1 MLKSQSTETVNTRS
15 DGEFCRNACGFYGNK
30 IWDGFC
36 SKCYREVY
44 QQAKQIQQA
53 YDGKLITPISNSTP
67 PLSPSLSNLHEKRR
81 SNITMPNP
89 IRQMVNRA
97 GNLRSSSSSV
107 ISALI
112 NDEQAVEQEIASK
125 HLDIMTTDD
134 ARIDIKSQVKTF
146 ANNFHKKCSNKNIH
160 LDTLIQD
167 YGTFKDTLKKRIQT
181 NSIYRDENEDL
192 IHRIRDYV
200 ESIIFSKNYSL
211 IFNRIAIE
219 YEEQDLSIQNRISS
233 LHWVTPTML
242 DTVLNEDIP
251 NVRETIYKAM
261 NALIELDAKTTPQ
274 GKIHSIME
282 CKSFI
287 EQALQS
293 SSGITINADCF
304 LPALIYVVLKAKPPR
319 LHSNIQFLSNFSQ
332 PNGEQLYYLAN
343 LDSAVR
349 FIGLLEAEHLGLS
362 SNDFSLYMRG
372 EPVLPS
378 KIVSLFDYPLKNNSN
393 IQKSRELF
401 IQYDQ
406 IEYNCE
412 KFNENMLDFNRRLSQ
427 TVTDINELLNG
438 SYARF
443 SYFEQMPQSAKR
455 ENNDKKVI
463 DILDQST
470 INNEHL
476 PEPLSPEI
484 LIKQNIQQ

>member
-1 MLKSQSTETVNTRS
+1 MLKSQSTETVNTRL

-44 QQAKQIQQA
+44 QQAKQIQQS
-53 YDGKLITPISNSTP
+53 YDGKSNTPISVTT
-67 PLSPSLSNLHEKRR
+67 PSLSSPLNNLNERRR
-81 SNITMPNP
+81 SNIIIRNP

-112 NDEQAVEQEIASK
+112 NDEQTVENETASK

-134 ARIDIKSQVKTF
+134 ARVDIKSQVKTF
-146 ANNFHKKCSNKNIH
+146 ANNFHKKCSNKNVH

-167 YGTFKDTLKKRIQT
+167 YGTFKDTIKKRIQT

-192 IHRIRDYV
+192 IHRVRDYV
-200 ESIIFSKNYSL
+200 ESIIFSKDYSL

-219 YEEQDLSIQNRISS
+219 CEEQDLSIQNRISS

-242 DTVLNEDIP
+242 DSVLNEDVP

-287 EQALQS
+287 EEALQS
-293 SSGITINADCF
+293 SSGITINADRF
-304 LPALIYVVLKAKPPR
+304 LPALIYVVLRAKPPR

-378 KIVSLFDYPLKNNSN
+378 KFVSVFDYSLENDVN
-393 IQKSRELF
+393 IQQFRQMS

-406 IEYNCE
+406 TEHNCE
-412 KFNENMLDFNRRLSQ
+412 KFNENILDFNRRLMQ

-438 SYARF
+438 SYTRF
-443 SYFEQMPQSAKR
+443 SYFEQIPQLIQC
-455 ENNDKKVI
+455 ENNVKNI
-463 DILDQST
+463 NHILDQST
-470 INNEHL
+470 TDNEHL
-476 PEPLSPEI
+476 PEPLAPDI
-484 LIKQNIQQ
+484 VIQQNIKQ

>member
-1 MLKSQSTETVNTRS
+1 
-15 DGEFCRNACGFYGNK
+15 
-30 IWDGFC
+30 
-36 SKCYREVY
+36 
-44 QQAKQIQQA
+44 
-53 YDGKLITPISNSTP
+53 
-67 PLSPSLSNLHEKRR
+67 
-81 SNITMPNP
+81 
-89 IRQMVNRA
+89 
-97 GNLRSSSSSV
+97 
-107 ISALI
+107 
-112 NDEQAVEQEIASK
+112 
-125 HLDIMTTDD
+125 
-134 ARIDIKSQVKTF
+134 
-146 ANNFHKKCSNKNIH
+146 
-160 LDTLIQD
+160 
-167 YGTFKDTLKKRIQT
+167 
-181 NSIYRDENEDL
+181 
-192 IHRIRDYV
+192 
-200 ESIIFSKNYSL
+200 
-211 IFNRIAIE
+211 
-219 YEEQDLSIQNRISS
+219 
-233 LHWVTPTML
+233 
-242 DTVLNEDIP
+242 
-251 NVRETIYKAM
+251 
-261 NALIELDAKTTPQ
+261 LIELDAKTTPQ